1 MTQIKTLYFSGGGT
15 RGMIFS
21 GVIKALEEYD
31 LLTDV
36 ETIIGVS
43 IGSMIASA
51 VSLNVPW
58 KDLSNAFLE
67 FNVATCAH
75 IEIEHILT
83 KFGLDCGKK
92 FMNIFLKLIKKY
104 TGKTTLTF
112 KEHYEMTGKKLIIS
126 SACVNDQ
133 TTHYFDYQRTPN
145 LKIIKAVRMSISL
158 PFYFTSQK
166 YNRKHMVDG
175 STFEHYPVTLF
186 GNPDNFLGV
195 NITRS
200 SITTFKPIKGIDTF
214 ISHIVGGCRSQ
225 IGKMERKLVNQ
236 LKYRMIDVVSDE
248 PLLDFQNKKS
258 LKIQLFQNGYDTAKK
273 YIIGNILNKSYNHI
287 CLTDKDILS
296 ERIDKLE
303 EKIDYI
309 IDLLKIISP
318 KPFNNI
324 TLIENE
330 KNTETIKPEK
340 TNLIEMIKIDE
351 SIKIEDKPIKTEDEQ
366 QSPHNIQVK
375 ENNELESN
383 NISLN

>member
-1 MTQIKTLYFSGGGT
+1 
-15 RGMIFS
+15 
-21 GVIKALEEYD
+21 
-31 LLTDV
+31 
-36 ETIIGVS
+36 
-43 IGSMIASA
+43 
-51 VSLNVPW
+51 
-58 KDLSNAFLE
+58 
-67 FNVATCAH
+67 
-75 IEIEHILT
+75 
-83 KFGLDCGKK
+83 
-92 FMNIFLKLIKKY
+92 
-104 TGKTTLTF
+104 
-112 KEHYEMTGKKLIIS
+112 MTGKKLIIS
-126 SACVNDQ
+126 SACVYEQ

-186 GNPDNFLGV
+186 GNPDNFLGI

-214 ISHIVGGCRSQ
+214 ISHIVSGCRSQ
-225 IGKMERKLVNQ
+225 IGKMERKLVNE
-236 LKYRMIDVVSDE
+236 LKYRMIDIVSDE

-258 LKIQLFQNGYDTAKK
+258 LKIQLFQNGYHTAKK
-273 YIIGNILNKSYNHI
+273 YIIGNILNKSYNQI

-296 ERIDKLE
+296 KRIDKLE

-309 IDLLKIISP
+309 IDLLKNISP

-324 TLIENE
+324 TLIENV

-351 SIKIEDKPIKTEDEQ
+351 PIKTDDEQ

-383 NISLN
+383 HISLN

>member
-1 MTQIKTLYFSGGGT
+1 M
-15 RGMIFS
+15 
-21 GVIKALEEYD
+21 
-31 LLTDV
+31 
-36 ETIIGVS
+36 
-43 IGSMIASA
+43 
-51 VSLNVPW
+51 
-58 KDLSNAFLE
+58 
-67 FNVATCAH
+67 
-75 IEIEHILT
+75 
-83 KFGLDCGKK
+83 
-92 FMNIFLKLIKKY
+92 
-104 TGKTTLTF
+104 
-112 KEHYEMTGKKLIIS
+112 
-126 SACVNDQ
+126 
-133 TTHYFDYQRTPN
+133 
-145 LKIIKAVRMSISL
+145 
-158 PFYFTSQK
+158 
-166 YNRKHMVDG
+166 
-175 STFEHYPVTLF
+175 
-186 GNPDNFLGV
+186 
-195 NITRS
+195 
-200 SITTFKPIKGIDTF
+200 
-214 ISHIVGGCRSQ
+214 GGCRSQ

-296 ERIDKLE
+296 GRIDKLE

-309 IDLLKIISP
+309 IDLLKNISP

-351 SIKIEDKPIKTEDEQ
+351 PIKTEDEPIKTEDEQ